1 MVDAPSQEAKAVLW
15 VNRKEFVARLKT
27 ARKVGAFDGQAT
39 KLTYDSGELCVAA
52 EGHSFRVP
60 ADGTWP
66 GEVIVDASFLR
77 RLAKSPLIGGDKMEI
92 ATDRTRLRIDFVSTN
107 CEWNALEYPRIELPL
122 GASLV
127 DVLRLPL
134 RYSKA
139 DIERSE
145 LTGKL
150 EAAQRERDELVCKAR
165 ELLGRANEYVRKA
178 GDMLAPLGFSGLP
191 PVETDAAKLLEPLD
205 EILYERTAALRIESS

>member
-1 MVDAPSQEAKAVLW
+1 MLSNTQEL
-15 VNRKEFVARLKT
+15 
-27 ARKVGAFDGQAT
+27 
-39 KLTYDSGELCVAA
+39 S
-52 EGHSFRVP
+52 
-60 ADGTWP
+60 
-66 GEVIVDASFLR
+66 
-77 RLAKSPLIGGDKMEI
+77 
-92 ATDRTRLRIDFVSTN
+92 
-107 CEWNALEYPRIELPL
+107 
-122 GASLV
+122 ASLV

-139 DIERSE
+139 DIERSG

-191 PVETDAAKLLEPLD
+191 PVETDEAKLLELLG
-205 EILYERTAALRIESS
+205 EILCDDSSSSG